1 MSTPIITVTGLET
14 RFDGVVI
21 HRDLNLEVQRG
32 ETVAI
37 IGSSGSGKTTL
48 LKLMLGLIKPDR
60 GTVTVLGSDMSAL
73 TAATRRQWATH
84 CGVVFQGGALFSA
97 LNVFDNV
104 AVPVREA
111 RWWPEE
117 FLSELVLLTLQTTGI
132 DIRDTRK
139 LPAELSGGMV
149 KRVALAR
156 ALVLKPDLLFMDEPT
171 AGLDPEQCHAV
182 VSLIARLTQVF
193 NLTVVMVTHDVDALM
208 ALADRVAVLAEQRII
223 VAAPLAEVV
232 RFQYPFVQHFFAG
245 RSGSGVP
252 LMRPVGRVRRTE
264 NRASAIEGA

>member
-1 MSTPIITVTGLET
+1 MSIPIIAVTGLET
-14 RFDGVVI
+14 CFDGVVI
-21 HRDLNLEVQRG
+21 HRDLHLEVQRG
-32 ETVAI
+32 ETLGI

-60 GTVTVLGSDMSAL
+60 GTIRVLDEDMSAL
-73 TAATRRQWATH
+73 TRAQRRQWATQ
-84 CGVVFQGGALFSA
+84 CGVVFQNGALFSA
-97 LNVFDNV
+97 LSAFDNV

-117 FLSELVLLTLQTTGI
+117 FLSELVLVTLQTTGI
-132 DIRDTRK
+132 DIKASQK

-182 VSLIARLTQVF
+182 VRLIARLTQVF
-193 NLTVVMVTHDVDALM
+193 KLTVVMVTHDVDALSV
-208 ALADRVAVLAEQRII
+208 LADRVAVLADQRII

-232 RFQYPFVQHFFAG
+232 RFQNPFIQHFFEG
-245 RSGSGVP
+245 RTGTGSSSVQ
-252 LMRPVGRVRRTE
+252 PVERARRTE
-264 NRASAIEGA
+264 NRTSAIEGG

>member
-1 MSTPIITVTGLET
+1 MSVPIIAVAGLET
-14 RFDGVVI
+14 CFDGVVI
-21 HRDLNLEVQRG
+21 HRDLHLEVQRG
-32 ETVAI
+32 ETLAI

-48 LKLMLGLIKPDR
+48 LRLMLGLIKPDR
-60 GTVTVLGSDMSAL
+60 GSIRVLDADMSAL
-73 TAATRRQWATH
+73 TMTQRRQWATQ

-97 LNVFDNV
+97 LSAFDNV

-117 FLSELVLLTLQTTGI
+117 FLSELVLVTLQTTGI
-132 DIRDTRK
+132 DIKDSHK

-182 VSLIARLTQVF
+182 VRLIARLTQVF
-193 NLTVVMVTHDVDALM
+193 NLTVVMVTHDVDALS

-223 VAAPLAEVV
+223 VAAPLAQVV
-232 RFQYPFVQHFFAG
+232 QFQHPFVQHFFEG
-245 RSGSGVP
+245 RTESGAPPMQSFE
-252 LMRPVGRVRRTE
+252 RVRRSE
-264 NRASAIEGA
+264 NRASVIEGV

>member
-1 MSTPIITVTGLET
+1 MPTPIIAVAGLQT
-14 RFDGVVI
+14 DFNGVLI
-21 HRDLNLEVQRG
+21 HRDLDLEVRRG
-32 ETVAI
+32 ETLAL

-48 LKLMLGLIKPDR
+48 LKLMLGLIRPGR
-60 GTVTVLGSDMSAL
+60 GTIRVLDSDVSTLSVAK
-73 TAATRRQWATH
+73 RRQWSTH

-97 LNVFDNV
+97 LSVFDNV

-117 FLSELVLLTLQTTGI
+117 FLQELVLVTLQTTGI
-132 DIRDTRK
+132 DLNDARK

-156 ALVLKPDLLFMDEPT
+156 AVILKPELLFMDEPT

-182 VSLIARLTQVF
+182 VGLIARLKEAF
-193 NLTVVMVTHDVDALM
+193 KLTVVMVTHDVATLS
-208 ALADRVAVLAEQRII
+208 ALADRVAVLADQRII

-232 RFQYPFVQHFFAG
+232 RFAHPFVQHFFDG
-245 RSGSGVP
+245 YSHHG
-252 LMRPVGRVRRTE
+252 E
-264 NRASAIEGA
+264 

>member
-1 MSTPIITVTGLET
+1 MSTPIITVKGLET

-21 HRDLNLEVQRG
+21 HRDLNFEVQRG
-32 ETVAI
+32 ETLAI

-60 GTVTVLGSDMSAL
+60 GTIRVLDSDMSAL
-73 TAATRRQWATH
+73 TAVKRRQWASH

-97 LNVFDNV
+97 LSVFDNV
-104 AVPVREA
+104 ALPVREA

-117 FLSELVLLTLQTTGI
+117 FLNELVLVTLRTTGI
-132 DIRDTRK
+132 DIKDTRK

-182 VSLIARLTQVF
+182 VGLIARLTQVF
-193 NLTVVMVTHDVDALM
+193 KLTVVMVTHDVDALS
-208 ALADRVAVLAEQRII
+208 ALADRVAVIAEQRII

-232 RFQYPFVQHFFAG
+232 RFQHPFVQHFFEG
-245 RSGSGVP
+245 PNGSGAP
-252 LMRPVGRVRRTE
+252 PMRPIGRVRRTE
-264 NRASAIEGA
+264 TRATAIEGA

>member
-1 MSTPIITVTGLET
+1 MSVPIIAVTGLET
-14 RFDGVVI
+14 CFDGVVI
-21 HRDLNLEVQRG
+21 HRDLHLEVQRG
-32 ETVAI
+32 ETLAI

-48 LKLMLGLIKPDR
+48 LKLMLGLIAPDR
-60 GTVTVLGSDMSAL
+60 GTVRVLDADMSAL
-73 TAATRRQWATH
+73 TTAERRQWATQ

-97 LNVFDNV
+97 LSAFDNV

-117 FLSELVLLTLQTTGI
+117 FLGELVLVTLQTTGI
-132 DIRDTRK
+132 DMKDSHK

-171 AGLDPEQCHAV
+171 AGLDPEQRHAV
-182 VSLIARLTQVF
+182 VRLIARLTQVF
-193 NLTVVMVTHDVDALM
+193 KLTVVMVTHDVDALS

-232 RFQYPFVQHFFAG
+232 RFQHPFIQHFFEGWTGGAA
-245 RSGSGVP
+245 P
-252 LMRPVGRVRRTE
+252 PMRPLERVRRTE
-264 NRASAIEGA
+264 TRASAIEGA

>member
-1 MSTPIITVTGLET
+1 MSVPIIAVTGLET
-14 RFDGVVI
+14 CFDGVVI
-21 HRDLNLEVQRG
+21 HRDLHLEVRRG
-32 ETVAI
+32 ETLGI

-48 LKLMLGLIKPDR
+48 LKLMLGLIRPDR
-60 GTVTVLGSDMSAL
+60 GTIRVLDEDMCAL
-73 TAATRRQWATH
+73 TRAQRRQWATQ
-84 CGVVFQGGALFSA
+84 CGVVFQNGALFSA
-97 LNVFDNV
+97 LSAFDNV

-117 FLSELVLLTLQTTGI
+117 FLSELVLVTLQTTGI
-132 DIRDTRK
+132 DIKASQK

-182 VSLIARLTQVF
+182 VRLIAHLTQVF
-193 NLTVVMVTHDVDALM
+193 KLTVVMVTHDVDALS
-208 ALADRVAVLAEQRII
+208 ALANRVAVLADQRII

-232 RFQYPFVQHFFAG
+232 RFQHPFIQHFFEG
-245 RSGSGVP
+245 RTGTGAAS
-252 LMRPVGRVRRTE
+252 MQPVERVRRTE
-264 NRASAIEGA
+264 NRTSAIEGA